1 MKALDTYKNLLREL
15 DKWESATF
23 TVNDFN
29 YFYPSAIQEYLTENY
44 LPFDVRQKDL
54 DDIRAILVLNHPITS
69 FTNGKASI
77 PEEYR
82 HMLHLEV
89 VLKVLAN
96 EGDYLKDDIVT
107 VFPKRLKTNQ
117 KGFAQENS
125 YQNPS
130 IDYSHFQVD
139 KDSIYILAG
148 SNVEIQSARMDYLEE
163 PALVYLNP
171 DTTVSYDQE
180 ENNTTMQFPD
190 YVLFEIN
197 KVCKRI
203 FLENFE
209 SQRYASSLQEEQLRK
224 QSE

>member
-1 MKALDTYKNLLREL
+1 MRALDTYKNLLREL

-29 YFYPSAIQEYLTENY
+29 YFYPSAIQEYITENY
-44 LPFDVRQKDL
+44 LPFDVRQKEL
-54 DDIRAILVLNHPITS
+54 DDIRAIVVLNHPLSS
-69 FTNGKASI
+69 FTDGVTSL
-77 PEEYR
+77 PEKYR

-89 VLKVLAN
+89 VLKVLQN

-148 SNVEIQSARMDYLEE
+148 SNVEIQSAKMDYLEE

-171 DTTVSYDQE
+171 DTTVDYNLE
-180 ENNTTMQFPD
+180 ANNTTMQFPD
-190 YVLFEIN
+190 YVIFEIN

>member
-77 PEEYR
+77 PEGYR